1 MVDFAGSL
9 LRLALRLSLSSRWAR
24 LGLTPLNLAA
34 LLPLLTLPFVLASL
48 RCAALCLTSLLLG

>member
-34 LLPLLTLPFVLASL
+34 LLPLLTLPFVLALL
-48 RCAALCLTSLLLG
+48 RWAALCLTSLLLG